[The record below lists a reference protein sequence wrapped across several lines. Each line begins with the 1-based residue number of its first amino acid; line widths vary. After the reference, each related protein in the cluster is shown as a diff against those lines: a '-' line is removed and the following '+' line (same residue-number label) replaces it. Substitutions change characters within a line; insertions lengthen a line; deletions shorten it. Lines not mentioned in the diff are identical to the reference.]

1 MKRIFAML
9 LCMLMCVSLLPVSAF
24 AEGSYRISISGGTAD
39 QSTAEE
45 GAVVTLTAA
54 VPENKTFKEWT
65 SSPAV
70 SFSDSKAASATFSM
84 PAADVS
90 IEAVYENAVQIV
102 RNEETSYSITVAGGT
117 ADRAAAAAGATVSV
131 EASVPEGKVF
141 REWTGSPGVSFAN
154 PGVSATTFTMPDS
167 NVAISASSESAP
179 TRGGYAITITGAT
192 EDTPSSAAAGTTV
205 TITAAVPDGKAF
217 KEWTSTT
224 AGVNFKDAET
234 TPTTFTMPDHP
245 VTIAAEFEDAASY
258 SITVTGGTASP
269 AAATAGRTVTVTAS
283 VPDGKTFKAWTSSTE
298 GVNFANAADS
308 STTFTMPARNVA
320 VTATFE
326 GEGSESDETIYG
338 ITVTGGTSNPSK
350 AAAGKTVTI
359 TATVPEGKSFK
370 KWTSTTEGVIFA
382 SSTTNPT
389 TFTMPARNVSVTA
402 EFTEGFIVTFDTVL
416 PSGITINN
424 APDPQEVP
432 QNGTATKPTDPSDA
446 AQHHKFLGWYKSDGT
461 EFKFDTKIT
470 SDITLYA
477 KWKHPYKEGVCAYCW
492 EAKPGFSEVKQ
503 PGFKPEIT
511 RGIIGK
517 PPSTAHYGSTHS
529 FTVDTYYPY
538 VKDSVD
544 VYVDG
549 KWIKPEDQYYLK
561 KGSTIVTLRPW
572 YIKTLTEGEHSI
584 LIDSNLGIA
593 KGVFRVS
600 KSPKTGDDSN
610 VALWVTTGVIS
621 AAAAAGIT
629 YYLIKK
635 RKK

>member
-1 MKRIFAML
+1 MKRIFAFL
-9 LCMLMCVSLLPVSAF
+9 LCMLMCMSLLPVISF
-24 AEGSYRISISGGTAD
+24 AEGSYSISVTGGTAD
-39 QSTAEE
+39 QSTADE
-45 GAVVTLTAA
+45 GAVVAVTAA

-65 SSPAV
+65 STPAV
-70 SFSDSKAASATFSM
+70 VFSDSKAASATFSM

-90 IEAVYENAVQIV
+90 IEAVCENAVQVV
-102 RNEETSYSITVAGGT
+102 RDEETSYSITVTNGT
-117 ADRAAAAAGATVSV
+117 ADKTSAAAGTTVSV

-141 REWTGSPGVSFAN
+141 REWTGSQGVSFAN
-154 PGVSATTFTMPDS
+154 SRESITTFTMPDS
-167 NVAISASSESAP
+167 NVSVSAGFESAP

-192 EDTPSSAAAGTTV
+192 EDTPSSAAAGATV

-217 KEWTSTT
+217 KNWTSTT
-224 AGVNFKDAET
+224 EGVNFKDAET

-245 VTIAAEFEDAASY
+245 VTIEAKFEDAASY

-269 AAATAGRTVTVTAS
+269 AEATAGKTVTVTAS
-283 VPDGKTFKAWTSSTE
+283 VPDGKTFKAWTSSTA
-298 GVNFANAADS
+298 GVDFADATKT
-308 STTFTMPARNVA
+308 STTFTMPGRNVA
-320 VTATFE
+320 ITATFE
-326 GEGSESDETIYG
+326 GEGSGSDETVYD

-350 AAAGKTVTI
+350 SAAGKTVTV
-359 TATVPEGKSFK
+359 TATVPEGKTFK

-382 SSTTNPT
+382 DATKTPA

-402 EFTEGFIVTFDTVL
+402 EFTEGYIVTFDTVL

-424 APDPQEVP
+424 APEPQEVP

-470 SDITLYA
+470 SNITLYA
-477 KWKHPYKEGVCAYCW
+477 KWKHPYNEGVCVYCW
-492 EAKPGFSEVKQ
+492 EAKPSFSEVKQ

-572 YIKTLTEGEHSI
+572 YIKTLAEGEHSI
-584 LIDSNLGIA
+584 LIDSNLGTA

-621 AAAAAGIT
+621 AAAVAGIA